1 MKKQA
6 FGKKLFL
13 NRETLTSLDLG
24 RVGGRVG
31 GGTASTGPTA
41 CGTCTTLTSN
51 NTNCGYDATSNTQP
65 LCA

>member
-13 NRETLTSLDLG
+13 NRETLTLLDMQQ
-24 RVGGRVG
+24 VS
-31 GGTASTGPTA
+31 GGTQSNGPTA
-41 CGTCTTLTSN
+41 CGTCTTLTSDN
-51 NTNCGYDATSNTQP
+51 SNCGYGSTTTTQP